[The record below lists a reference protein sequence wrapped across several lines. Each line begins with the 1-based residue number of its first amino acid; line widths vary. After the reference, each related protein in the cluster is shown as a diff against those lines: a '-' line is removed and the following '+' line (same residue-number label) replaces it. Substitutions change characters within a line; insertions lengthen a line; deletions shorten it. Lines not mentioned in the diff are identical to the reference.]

1 MNTTLDHSALE
12 AMKTLGQ
19 SIGKDLVKEL
29 TLIFIEKTP
38 EVLSDLQK
46 AQSNRDKKVISE
58 KAHYLKSSAG
68 SLGALKLFE
77 MCKHLEKSAK
87 TVEVN
92 DFENEIQSILAEYRA
107 VESELRKYSNLS

>member
-1 MNTTLDHSALE
+1 MNTRLDHSALD

-38 EVLSDLQK
+38 SVLNDMQM
-46 AQSNRDKKVISE
+46 AQIKKDKKLISE

-68 SLGALKLFE
+68 SLGAMKLFE

-87 TVEVN
+87 TIETN
-92 DFENEIQSILAEYRA
+92 DFESEIHSIRLEYLA